1 MSTYVVYQKVHL
13 LKRFPEQLPDSPNP
27 PPDFQGVR
35 DTFAISFCYRKIFR
49 DKEKMIRHIWLIKCT

>member
-1 MSTYVVYQKVHL
+1 MSTYVLYQKVHL

-49 DKEKMIRHIWLIKCT
+49 DKEKMIRPI